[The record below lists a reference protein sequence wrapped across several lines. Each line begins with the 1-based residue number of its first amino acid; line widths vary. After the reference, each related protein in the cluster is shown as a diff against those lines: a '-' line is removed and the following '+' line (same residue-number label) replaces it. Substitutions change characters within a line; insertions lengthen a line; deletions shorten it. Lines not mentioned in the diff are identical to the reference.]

1 MKLRDTSSSPAQF
14 GQSSPADK
22 ARLASAA
29 RQFEAMLMKQVVKA
43 LQAPLRKGASG
54 ATRGMYDT
62 LADDALAEHLTRGN
76 GTGIA
81 KTLYRQWTGE
91 TLQGEAIR
99 RPAATNIGA
108 MSQMMSSANTEV
120 GFQPNTGL
128 VDDGVTPLSQML
140 PPDGLENSSM
150 RAVLAEPPSPPQM
163 PAESYDAVPLG
174 WDDGR
179 PLRELLPPDGTEK
192 KLSLNSIQSSH
203 DDPTGGVFVSHG
215 DNENG
220 YQKRRRLENASSRNI
235 TQPESA
241 SSDRQRVIRAYQQ
254 GGG

>member
-1 MKLRDTSSSPAQF
+1 MKLQDTSANRTQF

-54 ATRGMYDT
+54 ATKGMYDT
-62 LADDALAEHLTRGN
+62 LADDALAEHLTRGK

-91 TLQGEAIR
+91 TLPGESVR
-99 RPAATNIGA
+99 RPAATNMGMA
-108 MSQMMSSANTEV
+108 SQMIAQPQMEV
-120 GFQPNTGL
+120 GTGSTGTL
-128 VDDGVTPLSQML
+128 VDDGVTPLSQLL
-140 PPDGLENSSM
+140 PPDGLESSDL
-150 RAVLAEPPSPPQM
+150 RAVLAEPPSPPH
-163 PAESYDAVPLG
+163 ESFEKNDAIPVG

-179 PLRELLPPDGTEK
+179 PLKDMLPPDGTEK
-192 KLSLNSIQSSH
+192 KLSLNYIKSRNDTPI
-203 DDPTGGVFVSHG
+203 GGVSTPHG
-215 DNENG
+215 DKKNG
-220 YQKRRRLENASSRNI
+220 YQERRQFEASSNRHV

-241 SSDRQRVIRAYQQ
+241 SAVRQRVIRAYQQ